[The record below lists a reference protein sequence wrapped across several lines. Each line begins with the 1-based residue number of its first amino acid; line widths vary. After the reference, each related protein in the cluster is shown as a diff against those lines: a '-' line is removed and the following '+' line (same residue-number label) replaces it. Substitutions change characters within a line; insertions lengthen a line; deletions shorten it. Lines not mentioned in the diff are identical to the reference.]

1 MRVGFLGLGVMGT
14 PMAMNLARKS
24 QLTVW
29 NRSASKCLPLQKVG
43 ARIAAT
49 PAEAVAESDIIFVM
63 LFDGPA
69 IQSILDD
76 GFKKALGGKI
86 LVNTSSV
93 PADFSRHLAK
103 EVQDAGGHFIEMP
116 VSGSKGPAEQGQL
129 VGMMAGDPVVAERIR
144 PVLEPITA
152 TAVYCGPIG
161 TGLMTK
167 YAVNLVAITMTCGL
181 GEAMNLARAQGL
193 NLEAFKQILDAGP
206 MASAYSKVKTSKMLS
221 QDWSAQAGIADCYN
235 STQLIET
242 AAKESKAQAPLIH
255 LCGLL
260 YKHAVQSGLGDEDMI
275 AVHKV
280 FADPSLDTSG

>member
-14 PMAMNLARKS
+14 PMALNLARKF

-29 NRSASKCLPLQKVG
+29 NRSSSKYPPLERAR

-49 PAEAVAESDIIFVM
+49 PAEVVDQSDVVFVM
-63 LFDGPA
+63 LFDGSA
-69 IQSILDD
+69 IESVLDD
-76 GFKKALGGKI
+76 AFKNALRGKTLI
-86 LVNTSSV
+86 NTSSV
-93 PADFSRHLAK
+93 PAQFSHYLAR
-103 EVQDAGGHFIEMP
+103 EVQQAGGDFVEMP

-129 VGMMAGDPVVAERIR
+129 VGMMAGDPAVAERVK
-144 PVLEPITA
+144 PALEPITS

-161 TGLMTK
+161 TGLSTK

-181 GEAMNLARAQGL
+181 GEAMNLARVQGL
-193 NLEAFKQILDAGP
+193 NLEAFKQVLDAGP

-242 AAKESKAQAPLIH
+242 AAKETGAQSPLIH

-275 AVHKV
+275 AITKV
-280 FADPSLDTSG
+280 FADPSLNTDG